1 MANDKGASDR
11 LAAVSNSRSENAL
24 VLSHT
29 VKPISYSGNEPKK
42 LAILAMERS
51 GFDYSFWSGKPNPQH
66 MIALAFTTW

>member
-1 MANDKGASDR
+1 MANNKGASDR
-11 LAAVSNSRSENAL
+11 LAAVSNSRSKNTVKPISFT

-51 GFDYSFWSGKPNPQH
+51 GFDYSFWSRKPNP
-66 MIALAFTTW
+66 LST